1 VASFFFF
8 FFLLFFFFLF
18 FFFFFSTSS
27 MKKLFLSR
35 SAPPSH
41 ANVSADH
48 LTLAFRPDA
57 QTIAKFAPLL
67 GSTGP
72 RLRATGV
79 ADNGR
84 AQAVV
89 IEETE
94 VTSSGV
100 FSLLPTTTGAKATA
114 PHITV
119 SVAAGVENREAGMLA
134 RKVVDKGLVSTSS
147 ASSSS
152 AAPACAS
159 EEAISVSSWQGDP
172 TFLSGTLGLMM
183 ESGRV
188 VLAEEA
194 WAEVAREEEE
204 EEEEEEERG
213 DDESGE
219 DVAAF
224 LSTPP
229 LQMTMMTSSPSS
241 KTSSS
246 TTAALSVGRLL
257 EAWRLGEKGGVQAAV
272 AATAADADAA
282 AASAAASAAA
292 AGARLSFPS
301 PRKKKSAAMPK
312 LALPSRGL
320 EELTRARELA
330 RMSREGQ
337 SRAERWLELW
347 ASGRNAPAALPA
359 ETTCC
364 SSPSPSRSRSSFSP
378 KRSPSPLTGLA
389 DSASE
394 TANGEHKQEQKQR
407 SPPPRLPSLSALAA
421 VDMFEVSSPGSAP
434 PEAACPLAVADVL
447 SRGRAASRARAEARE
462 TSDRERATSER
473 HRAARDVFDRAAAVA
488 AALGDEQASAELAAR
503 AWEHRALALEARAR
517 ANESAFAGVNGGHV
531 NRFRLDLHG
540 MHVPEALSVLRR
552 HCATLAGLA
561 HPSGVLLQVVT
572 GWGRNSSSGVPRV
585 RPAVLEWLASNSRH
599 HREDVNNAGMVYIL
613 LGGDAKGEWGE

>member
-1 VASFFFF
+1 MASFFFF
-8 FFLLFFFFLF
+8 FFFFLF

-119 SVAAGVENREAGMLA
+119 SVAPGVENREAGMLA

-204 EEEEEEERG
+204 EEEEEERG

-257 EAWRLGEKGGVQAAV
+257 EAWRLGEKGGVLSAL

-320 EELTRARELA
+320 EELARAGLVA
-330 RMSREGQ
+330 RMGREGQ
-337 SRAERWLELW
+337 VRASDGSSFGPAGGTRGGSASRNNVLLFSLSFSLSFFVFSEALSLPFDRV
-347 ASGRNAPAALPA
+347 GRFRFRDSKRRG
-359 ETTCC
+359 T
-364 SSPSPSRSRSSFSP
+364 SKSRSRDLLPLASRVSRRSLPWTCSRSLPRARRRP
-378 KRSPSPLTGLA
+378 KLRARWRSPT
-389 DSASE
+389 
-394 TANGEHKQEQKQR
+394 
-407 SPPPRLPSLSALAA
+407 
-421 VDMFEVSSPGSAP
+421 SSPGGAQLP
-434 PEAACPLAVADVL
+434 
-447 SRGRAASRARAEARE
+447 GRALRPARPR
-462 TSDRERATSER
+462 TGKGHLER
-473 HRAARDVFDRAAAVA
+473 HRAARDVFARAAAVA

-585 RPAVLEWLASNSRH
+585 RPAVLEWLASNSHH